1 MKKFLAILGSILISF
16 TIIVVVFSLGAVGI
30 SERFQE
36 FNCSILQSSQNV
48 SSVHELRV
56 SDIKAVG
63 ALGDSLTAGIRIKL
77 KFEFFIVFTNHR
89 YWSGCIVNI
98 WYYK

>member
-1 MKKFLAILGSILISF
+1 MKNFLAILGSILISF

-30 SERFQE
+30 NELFQE

-56 SDIKAVG
+56 SDLKAVA
-63 ALGDSLTAGIRIKL
+63 ALGDSLTAGIKL
-77 KFEFFIVFTNHR
+77 KLYFQFLIVFTNHR
-89 YWSGCIVNI
+89 YWSGCIVNT